1 MVARDDDREI
11 QSQFCEMKFELYWLA
26 QMALTRQLNIP
37 GFLGSFVTQRPF
49 LFFFHLSRPMNQWKM
64 RWKLDC
70 APKQLP
76 IFDPKVVSWNVV
88 VEGST

>member
-49 LFFFHLSRPMNQWKM
+49 LFFSFIAANES
-64 RWKLDC
+64 
-70 APKQLP
+70 
-76 IFDPKVVSWNVV
+76 
-88 VEGST
+88 VENEVEIGLCSKAVANF